1 MERQISLEKVR
12 GAGGQTCGMVNKQ
25 ALVIGLSL
33 ARQQTGKKDKVW
45 LLQAF
50 IILAQQGLKSWRVS
64 RVRCVCEL
72 ESFLSVVC
80 VCVSSALGEERTGGS
95 LIEDGMCAETLDFLR
110 GISCTGI
117 SK

>member
-1 MERQISLEKVR
+1 M
-12 GAGGQTCGMVNKQ
+12 
-25 ALVIGLSL
+25 
-33 ARQQTGKKDKVW
+33 
-45 LLQAF
+45 
-50 IILAQQGLKSWRVS
+50 
-64 RVRCVCEL
+64 RCVCEL

>member
-25 ALVIGLSL
+25 ALVIGLNL

-64 RVRCVCEL
+64 RVWCVCEL
-72 ESFLSVVC
+72 ESFPSVLC
-80 VCVSSALGEERTGGS
+80 V
-95 LIEDGMCAETLDFLR
+95 
-110 GISCTGI
+110 
-117 SK
+117 

>member
-25 ALVIGLSL
+25 ALVIGLNL

-64 RVRCVCEL
+64 RVWCVCEL
-72 ESFLSVVC
+72 EFLEC
-80 VCVSSALGEERTGGS
+80 
-95 LIEDGMCAETLDFLR
+95 GMCVNWR
-110 GISCTGI
+110 VSRV
-117 SK
+117 